1 MKIDR
6 NKLVLSRLFAI
17 LSISS
22 EVVSIKKLHNNVE
35 MLSAVLQELDS
46 DESRN
51 VIARLVERQVIAL
64 DRRTGKYNFIH
75 WDGLCPS
82 HYLLKG

>member
-75 WDGLCPS
+75 
-82 HYLLKG
+82 

>member
-1 MKIDR
+1 MKVEK
-6 NKLVLSRLFAI
+6 NKMILARLFAV

-22 EVVSIKKLHNNVE
+22 NVVSIKKQSNHVE

-46 DESRN
+46 DESKN
-51 VIARLVERQVIAL
+51 VILRLIERNVIAL

-75 WDGLCPS
+75 
-82 HYLLKG
+82 